1 MDEKIKRN
9 QIIIRICCIIAAFGL
24 WLYINGI
31 ENPIRENTIS
41 VPVEIVNKDV
51 LTNSKLALIDDQSS
65 YINLTISGATSDV
78 YSVKPSN
85 FKLRVDLSGYAIK
98 KGENIIPVQLV
109 QQPDNIKIVSTEKL
123 WIKINVDEYAK
134 KKVPIKISIEGKT
147 KTGFYQLQPKPNL
160 NQIEVSGPL
169 KYVNQVTSLLGK
181 IQVDNLSKDFTS
193 NVILSAID
201 NSNKK
206 VDYVKFQPTI
216 VEVMVPIKKVK
227 TVGIN
232 VKTKGNLS
240 NGLVLKGFDTTPEN
254 VDIAGD
260 DSVLDSIQSIDTE
273 PVDLAKING
282 SDGTDVKL
290 VVPQG
295 ISLVNNNGYVKVKV
309 TSEKISQRTLPVSV
323 TIKNLKDGYDALLN
337 IKQVSVTVTAAD
349 SIVNSL
355 NSGDITAAVDLSG
368 LGEGDHNAAVN
379 VVVPQGFTK
388 TSVDPSSIQ
397 VNIKKKILEG
407 NNGN

>member
-41 VPVEIVNKDV
+41 VPVEVVNKDV

-78 YSVKPSN
+78 YSVKPSS

-109 QQPDNIKIVSTEKL
+109 QQPDNIKIVNTEKL

-134 KKVPIKISIEGKT
+134 KKVPIKISVEGKT
-147 KTGFYQLQPKPNL
+147 KTGFYQLQPKPSL

-181 IQVDNLSKDFTS
+181 VQVDNLSKDFTS
-193 NVILSAID
+193 NVILSAVD
-201 NSNKK
+201 NSDKK
-206 VDYVKFQPTI
+206 VDYVKFQPSI

-240 NGLVLKGFDTTPEN
+240 NGLVLKGFDTTPEKI
-254 VDIAGD
+254 DIAGD
-260 DSVLDSIQSIDTE
+260 DNVLDSIQSIDTE
-273 PVDLAKING
+273 PVDLSKVNG

-295 ISLVNNNGYVKVKV
+295 VSLVNNNGYVKVEV
-309 TSEKISQRTLPVSV
+309 TSEKTSQRTLSVSV
-323 TIKNLKDGYDALLN
+323 TIKNLQGGYDAALN
-337 IKQVSVTVTAAD
+337 TKQVSVTVTAAD

-368 LGEGDHNAAVN
+368 LGEGDHNVAVN
-379 VVVPQGFTK
+379 VTLPQGFTK

-397 VNIKKKILEG
+397 VSIKKKILEG

>member
-109 QQPDNIKIVSTEKL
+109 QQPDNIKIVNTEKL

-147 KTGFYQLQPKPNL
+147 KTGFYQLQPKPSL

-169 KYVNQVTSLLGK
+169 KYVNQVTTLLGK

-206 VDYVKFQPTI
+206 VDYVKFQPTT

-240 NGLVLKGFDTTPEN
+240 NGLVLKGFDTTPEK

-273 PVDLAKING
+273 PVDLSKVNG
-282 SDGTDVKL
+282 NDGIDVKL

-323 TIKNLKDGYDALLN
+323 TIKNLKDGYDASLN
-337 IKQVSVTVTAAD
+337 TKQVSVTVTAAD

-368 LGEGDHNAAVN
+368 LGEGDHNVAVN
-379 VVVPQGFTK
+379 VMVPQGFTK
-388 TSVDPSSIQ
+388 ASVDPPSIQ
-397 VNIKKKILEG
+397 VSIKKKILEG

>member
-1 MDEKIKRN
+1 MDEKVKRN

-24 WLYINGI
+24 WLYINGV
-31 ENPIRENTIS
+31 ENPVRENTIS

-51 LTNSKLALIDDQSS
+51 LTNSKLALIDDQPL
-65 YINLTISGATSDV
+65 YVNLTISGVTSDV

-98 KGENIIPVQLV
+98 KGENIVPVKLV
-109 QQPDNIKIVSTEKL
+109 QQPDNIKIVNTEKL
-123 WIKINVDEYAK
+123 WVKLNVDEYAK
-134 KKVPIKISIEGKT
+134 KKVPIKIGIEGKA
-147 KTGFYQLQPKPNL
+147 KTGFYQLQPKPSL
-160 NQIEVSGPL
+160 SEIEVSGPL
-169 KYVNQVTSLLGK
+169 KYVNQVASLLGK
-181 IQVDNLSKDFTS
+181 IRIDNLSKDFTS
-193 NVILSAID
+193 NVVLSAVD
-201 NSNKK
+201 NSNNK
-206 VDYVKFQPTI
+206 VNYVKFQPAA

-240 NGLVLKGFDTTPEN
+240 NGLILKGFETIPEK

-260 DSVLDSIQSIDTE
+260 DNAIDNIQSIDTE
-273 PVDLAKING
+273 PVDLSKLNG
-282 SDGTDVKL
+282 NDSTDVKL

-295 ISLVNNNGYVKVKV
+295 VFLINNNGYVKAKI

-323 TIKNLKDGYDALLN
+323 TINNLQSGYDAVLN
-337 IKQVSVTVTAAD
+337 TKQVSVTVTAAD
-349 SIVNSL
+349 SVINSL
-355 NSGDITAAVDLSG
+355 NNGDITAAVDLSG
-368 LGEGDHNAAVN
+368 VGEGDHTTQVN
-379 VVVPQGFTK
+379 VTVPQGFTK
-388 TSVDPSSIQ
+388 VSVDPPSIQ